1 MIIKNLID
9 SLSQFRFDLKEKIKK
24 IYQNSSFYDKKISR
38 TKDIAFDYKP
48 SPYLLSSI
56 VKYQKKKYKI
66 EDFALESIW
75 QNNIKYEEFEKL
87 NNFFWFF
94 SLDLKSSKKI
104 SQSVISNWINQNKRY
119 DKKSWDFDITSKR
132 IISWL
137 SNHQLSYEDCD
148 ENFKKKFNQSVQKQ
162 TNHLLNEIK
171 NLSEVENKII
181 GCAAI
186 ILTGLAYKDDNKY
199 LNNGLNLLKRIIKS
213 SINNQGFPKSRNI
226 KQLVLYLKYFII
238 IREWFKES
246 QNTIPEYIDE
256 TIYYLGQSYAFIWQ
270 NIYQDLLFNG
280 NYISNNDDFD
290 QYLKRFGY
298 VFKNENRELAG
309 YAILKNKKII
319 LSMDIGDSP
328 SDNFSKFYQSGAL
341 SFEVISNGRK
351 LITNSG
357 YFTDTQNK
365 LNKLSRSTALQST
378 LSIEDH
384 SSCKYKK
391 LDKFNLVVGKGVRII
406 KKNTIF
412 EDNYWKISG
421 SHDGYLKEFKTI
433 HEREIEFYPEQMKFV
448 GFDKLLRKNNSKNIK
463 FDIRFH
469 LEPSSKVMKT
479 QDNKSILIELED
491 EGWKFSCENF
501 DINIDNGLY
510 LGIKNSHKENQNI
523 CVSGICKNKSQIV
536 KWEITKL
543 K

>member
-1 MIIKNLID
+1 MMVKNVFD
-9 SLSQFRFDLKEKIKK
+9 TPSRFYFYLKK
-24 IYQNSSFYDKKISR
+24 ILKKFYQNSSLYNNKIFP
-38 TKDIAFDYKP
+38 TKDLIFQYKP
-48 SPYLLSSI
+48 SPHLLASI

-66 EDFALESIW
+66 EDFSIETIW
-75 QNNIKYEEFEKL
+75 EKNLKYKEFEKL

-94 SLDLKSSKKI
+94 SLDLKSSKKSTQI
-104 SQSVISNWINQNKRY
+104 IINNWIKKNNRY
-119 DKKSWDFDITSKR
+119 NEKSWNFDITSKR

-137 SNHQLSYEDCD
+137 SNYQLTYEDC
-148 ENFKKKFNQSVQKQ
+148 EEGYKKKFNQSIQKQ
-162 TNHLLNEIK
+162 TNHLLSEIK
-171 NLSEVENKII
+171 NLSKVENKIV

-186 ILTGLAYKDDNKY
+186 ILTGLAYKDDKKY
-199 LNNGLNLLKRIIKS
+199 LDNGLNLLKKIIKS
-213 SINNQGFPKSRNI
+213 SIDNQGFPKSRNI
-226 KQLVLYLKYFII
+226 RQLIFYLKYFII

-270 NIYQDLLFNG
+270 NINQDLLFNG

-328 SDNFSKFYQSGAL
+328 SDNFSKFYQSGIL
-341 SFEVISNGRK
+341 SFEIISSGKK

-357 YFTDTQNK
+357 YFTDKQNK
-365 LNKLSRSTALQST
+365 LNKFSKSTALQSSLT
-378 LSIEDH
+378 IEDH
-384 SSCKYKK
+384 SSCDYKK
-391 LDKFNLVVGKGVRII
+391 LDNFNLIVRKGVRII
-406 KKNTIF
+406 RKNTIF

-421 SHDGYLKEFKTI
+421 SHDGFLKKFKTI

-448 GFDKLLRKNNSKNIK
+448 GFDKLQRKNNSKNIK

-469 LEPSSKVMKT
+469 LNPDAKVMKT
-479 QDNKSILIELED
+479 QDNKSILVELED
-491 EGWKFSCENF
+491 EGWKFNCESY

-510 LGIKNSHKENQNI
+510 LGIKNSYRENQNI
-523 CVSGICKNKSQIV
+523 CISGISKEDNENI
-536 KWEITKL
+536 KWEITKI
-543 K
+543 